1 MQANLLMECF
11 KEFWMQ
17 KKPKTASFFSF
28 SDTLPIEIKMGA
40 VYVEEYLTVSELTK
54 YISRKFEYDPY
65 LERVYLKGEIS
76 NYNSRRRGMHQ
87 YFNLKDEDAIIST
100 VLFAGSARKI
110 KFEPE
115 DGMSVM
121 VSGRVSIY
129 ERGGNYQLIIDTMQP
144 DGIGA
149 LFLAYEQIKEKL
161 TKEGLFTATLKKEI
175 PKYPKRIGV
184 ITSPSGAVIQ
194 DILTTVQRRY
204 PIAEIVLF
212 PTQVQGERSAD
223 SIVKNIK
230 LAEEKGDFDTLIIAR
245 GGGSFEDLFS
255 FNEEKVV
262 RAIAEASTPIIS
274 SIGHET
280 DTTLTDLVAD
290 LRAATPTA
298 AAELA
303 VPVLADEI
311 LKIENYEQ
319 RMIRTFQ
326 AQLQFLSKQLDQV
339 SNSVIFRQPER
350 LYDGYLQNIDQL
362 ENQLL
367 TTMDFYLKENKQ
379 SLTLLTQQLKSYP
392 ILQQIKEQQTA
403 IDYLK
408 GQMSQTMQGYLKEK
422 NYQVDQFLQ
431 GLEHLSP
438 LKIFAR
444 GYSIVQKDEKVVRSV
459 SELKIGD
466 QLAIDIA
473 DGQVEAIVETI
484 HEKKE

>member
-1 MQANLLMECF
+1 
-11 KEFWMQ
+11 
-17 KKPKTASFFSF
+17 
-28 SDTLPIEIKMGA
+28 MGA
-40 VYVEEYLTVSELTK
+40 EYVEQYLTVSQLTK
-54 YISRKFEYDPY
+54 YIARKFEYDPY

-87 YFNLKDEDAIIST
+87 YFNLKDENSIIST

-121 VSGRVSIY
+121 VSGRVSVY

-149 LFLAYEQIKEKL
+149 LFLAYEQTKEKL
-161 TKEGLFTATLKKEI
+161 TKEGLFTPILKKEI

-194 DILTTVQRRY
+194 DILTTVKRRY

-212 PTQVQGERSAD
+212 PTQVQGEKSAD
-223 SIVKNIK
+223 SIVKNIE
-230 LAEEKGDFDTLIIAR
+230 LAEAKGDFDTLIIAR

-262 RAIAEASTPIIS
+262 RAIAQAKTPIIS

-303 VPVLADEI
+303 VPVLTDEI
-311 LKIENYEQ
+311 LNIENYEQ
-319 RMIRTFQ
+319 RMIRIFQ
-326 AQLQFLSKQLDQV
+326 GQIQFLSKQLAQV

-367 TTMDFYLKENKQ
+367 TKMDSYLKENKQ
-379 SLTLLTQQLKSYP
+379 SETLLTQRLTSYP
-392 ILQQIKEQQTA
+392 IHQQIKEQQTA
-403 IDYLK
+403 IEYLK
-408 GQMSQTMQGYLKEK
+408 AQLSNTMEAYLKEK
-422 NYQVDQFLQ
+422 NYQVDQLLQ

-444 GYSIVQKDEKVVRSV
+444 GYSIVQKDEKVIHSV
-459 SELKIGD
+459 TELKIGD
-466 QLAIDIA
+466 KLAIEIE
-473 DGQVEAIVETI
+473 DGQIEAIVENI

>member
-1 MQANLLMECF
+1 
-11 KEFWMQ
+11 
-17 KKPKTASFFSF
+17 
-28 SDTLPIEIKMGA
+28 MGA
-40 VYVEEYLTVSELTK
+40 EYVEQYLTVSQLTK

-87 YFNLKDEDAIIST
+87 YFNIKDEDAIISA
-100 VLFAGSARKI
+100 VLFAGSARKV

-121 VSGRVSIY
+121 VSGRVSVY
-129 ERGGNYQLIIDTMQP
+129 ERGGNYQIIIDSMQP

-149 LFLAYEQIKEKL
+149 LFLAYEQTKEKL
-161 TKEGLFTATLKKEI
+161 TKEGLFTPILKKKI

-194 DILTTVQRRY
+194 DILTTVKRRY

-212 PTQVQGERSAD
+212 PTQVQGEKSAN
-223 SIVKNIK
+223 SIVKNIE
-230 LAEEKGDFDTLIIAR
+230 LAEKKGDFDTLIIAR

-262 RAIAEASTPIIS
+262 RAISAAATPVIS
-274 SIGHET
+274 SVGHET

-311 LKIENYEQ
+311 LQIENYEQ
-319 RMIRTFQ
+319 RIIRTFQ
-326 AQLQFLSKQLDQV
+326 VKIKYFSKQLTQI

-350 LYDGYLQNIDQL
+350 LYDGYLQNVDQL
-362 ENQLL
+362 ENHLMVSIDSYL
-367 TTMDFYLKENKQ
+367 TGKKQ
-379 SLTLLTQQLKSYP
+379 SFTLLTQRLKSYP
-392 ILQQIKEQQTA
+392 IREQIKEQKTA
-403 IDYLK
+403 VDYFKRQLFNTMQEYLK
-408 GQMSQTMQGYLKEK
+408 GK
-422 NYQVDQFLQ
+422 NYEVDQLIQ

-438 LKIFAR
+438 LKIFSR
-444 GYSIVQKDEKVVRSV
+444 GYSIVQKDEEIVRSV
-459 SELKIGD
+459 SELEIGD
-466 QLAIDIA
+466 KLKIEIE
-473 DGQVEAIVETI
+473 DGKVETVI
-484 HEKKE
+484 ENICEKEE